1 MKEITSVK
9 CSEDMMESNA
19 KIVITS
25 ETKST
30 DRTKEPTFLDE
41 RLGLDLVSGG
51 GAPHNER
58 ACGGEG
64 KSIRAAGSNG
74 GVDEEKRGG

>member
-9 CSEDMMESNA
+9 CSKDMTEINA

-25 ETKST
+25 EMKST
-30 DRTKEPTFLDE
+30 DRTKAPTFLDG
-41 RLGLDLVSGG
+41 RLSLDLVSGG
-51 GAPHNER
+51 GALHNER

-74 GVDEEKRGG
+74 GADEEKRGG